1 MEHLEGDSFAE
12 VLQRL
17 RKRARLTQQ
26 ALAQRIGAH
35 RSTVSFWERGEYMP
49 ETLTTVLELARVLQ
63 LSEED
68 KRLLVE
74 ARFGTASILPWHNLP
89 EQNPYFTGREVLLEA
104 LHSTLTAG
112 EQGALIQAQA
122 ISGLGGIGKTQL
134 ALAYA
139 YRYRESYHDILWALA
154 ESRETLVASYVTF
167 AEQLRLEVRAEQ
179 EQQKVVEA
187 VKRWLREHK
196 GWLLIL
202 DNLEDLELVRA
213 FVPTPRQGA
222 VVLTTRRAETSPL
235 AHALAM
241 DTLGEEEG
249 ILFLLRRAGLLALEA
264 PLETAARERREMAST
279 IVEALGGLPLALD
292 QAGAYL
298 AETHCRLSDYLVLVQ
313 REREALLKRR
323 GAVPSEHPQSVTA
336 TFSLA
341 LAQVHQRSEAASEL
355 LRLCA
360 YLAPEAI
367 PLDLISQ
374 ESASLGPVLA
384 PVLAH
389 VLALDAALETLQ
401 VYSLVRLEAESR
413 TLSLHRLVQAVQQEA
428 LSTHEQRRWAERAV
442 RLLNISF
449 PPPEVPTWERCQELL
464 PHALLCAGH
473 IKRWDLAFPEAA
485 SLLQHTGQYLYQR
498 GAYEQALPLLQQALA
513 IRKQVYNLDHFNVA
527 TSLNDL
533 GDLYLAQGQY
543 EAALPLYQRALAICE
558 QVLGPVHPDV
568 AQSLNDL
575 ALLYHNIGQYE
586 VALPLDQKALAIREQ
601 TQGLTHPLV
610 ALALN
615 KLGR

>member
-1 MEHLEGDSFAE
+1 M
-12 VLQRL
+12 
-17 RKRARLTQQ
+17 
-26 ALAQRIGAH
+26 
-35 RSTVSFWERGEYMP
+35 
-49 ETLTTVLELARVLQ
+49 Q
-63 LSEED
+63 LSDED

-89 EQNPYFTGREVLLEA
+89 EQNPYFTGREELLEA

-112 EQGALIQAQA
+112 EQVALIQAQA

-154 ESRETLVASYVTF
+154 ESRETLVTSYVTF
-167 AEQLRLEVRAEQ
+167 AEQLRLELRAEQ

-235 AHALAM
+235 ARSLEL
-241 DTLGEEEG
+241 DTLGEKEG

-264 PLETAARERREMAST
+264 PLETAAPERREMASG

-298 AETHCRLSDYLVLVQ
+298 AETHCRLSDYLVLLQ
-313 REREALLKRR
+313 RERESLLKRR

-336 TFSLA
+336 TFALA
-341 LAQVHQRSEAASEL
+341 LAQVQQRSEAASEL

-367 PLDLISQ
+367 PLDLVSQ
-374 ESASLGPVLA
+374 EAAELGPVLA
-384 PVLAH
+384 PVVAH

-428 LSTHEQRRWAERAV
+428 LSTPEQYRWAERAV
-442 RLLNISF
+442 RLLSISF
-449 PPPEVPTWERCQELL
+449 PLPEVPTWERCQQLL

-473 IKRWDLAFPEAA
+473 IKRWGLAFSEAA
-485 SLLQHTGQYLYQR
+485 SLLQQAGRYLYQR
-498 GAYEQALPLLQQALA
+498 AAYEQALPLLQQALA
-513 IRKQVYNLDHFNVA
+513 IRVQVYDLDHLNVA

-543 EAALPLYQRALAICE
+543 EAALPLYQRAL
-558 QVLGPVHPDV
+558 GPDHPDV
-568 AQSLNDL
+568 AESLNSL
-575 ALLYHNIGQYE
+575 ARLYEAQGQDE
-586 VALPLDQKALAIREQ
+586 QALPLYQRALTIMKHSLPDHPS
-601 TQGLTHPLV
+601 TFTTHEHLEVLV
-610 ALALN
+610 RRMERAEAVSESESQ
-615 KLGR
+615 